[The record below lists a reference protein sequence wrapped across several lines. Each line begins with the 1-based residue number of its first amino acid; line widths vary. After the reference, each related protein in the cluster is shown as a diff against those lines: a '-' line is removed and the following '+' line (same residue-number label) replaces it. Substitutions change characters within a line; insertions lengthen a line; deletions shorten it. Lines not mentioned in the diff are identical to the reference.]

1 MAEALVSAVLE
12 HLVTPAIEQVTEE
25 VRLVRSVGN
34 EIKSLVEE
42 LAKIKSLLEDAE
54 KKQIHDKSVKA
65 WFEELKGIAYDVD
78 DVLDEWHTRILQQIA
93 TNDDSSTSKQNKKKV
108 FACFS
113 SPFNRSQPVLVRY
126 RIAHRIKDL
135 RQQLDTNAKIIPG
148 LQLIASQA
156 SHHHEDLPSRQIIS
170 SFVDPSKI
178 HGRDHEKAEIMSW
191 LRSQQEAKVSVM
203 SVVGTPGFGK
213 TALVQLVFHQENDKN
228 TFDPT
233 MWVSVSEPVDLQR
246 LAKEIIE
253 SATGKKP
260 EVDGLEALLRHLSD
274 TVKGKMFM
282 LILDDVWPK
291 YLEHWWEQLKSSL
304 DSGAQGS
311 KIIITTRYQ
320 KVADVVESSCII
332 LLRELQYEACWSLFK
347 RIAFS
352 RRSANNHHNLE
363 GIGEEIVKKCKGV
376 PLAIKTIASLMQYKQ
391 TIHEWESVRDSDVW
405 EHVGEKLLPSLLLSY
420 HAFPSYLKQCFM
432 YCAVIPKDT
441 LMKKDTLVKLWMAQG
456 FLGSNGGKELETVGG
471 AYFDELAM
479 RSFFQ
484 DFEKDGDGSVVSCK
498 IHDLV
503 HDFAQSL
510 TITECCV
517 IQMNDKETCN
527 SKVRHLTAPDTENP
541 SISKVQKN
549 LRTLITLSLSDST
562 DVCKL
567 FRQLTC
573 LRTLDLS
580 GSHFKELPK
589 EVELL
594 LHLRYLD
601 LSRTKLTELPESL
614 CKLYNLQTL
623 KLDYCFDLP
632 KLPNG
637 IGELSNLRHI
647 ENKETYELKYFP
659 KGIERLSCLRTLNKF
674 VVSGA
679 TGGCRIG
686 ELGNLIH
693 LGGDLEI
700 RGLWQVEN
708 MIEAKQAGLQE
719 KKNLDSLLL
728 DFDGGEFRSAEDREK
743 MEGVLK
749 GLQPHNNLKTLEIY
763 EYPGLTVNLEI
774 CIHLRHLNFSYCR
787 NITSLPADLGK
798 LQFLESLDVDYA
810 PEIKDVSFQLLKI
823 SGNGDSSSLEL
834 FPKLQFL
841 KLSNLRKW
849 EEEEEE
855 NEKIDRFSI
864 MPCLLELEIVFCPK
878 LKVLPHYMMFS
889 QTLRKLRI
897 HNCPRLSG
905 MKPCL
910 PSLLEELRLWGDVGV
925 LSSSLMPI
933 IHNNNNSNNSY
944 PNLKSV
950 IIDFSKNSS
959 LPQGLNQFTSLQKL
973 HLSYCE
979 SLDFK
984 PEEEFR
990 HLHTLPTLTITIYN
1004 CPLLKERSSRDDWAN
1019 LSNFPKIIFQ

>member
-1 MAEALVSAVLE
+1 MAEALVSVVLE
-12 HLVTPAIEQVTEE
+12 HLVNPAIEQVTEE

-42 LAKIKSLLEDAE
+42 LGKIKSLLEDAE

-65 WFEELKGIAYDVD
+65 WFEELKDIAYDVD

-93 TNDDSSTSKQNKKKV
+93 TSDDSSTSKQNKKKV

-113 SPFNRSQPVLVRY
+113 SPFNRSQSVLVRY

-135 RQQLDTNAKIIPG
+135 RQQLDANAKIIPG
-148 LQLIASQA
+148 LHLIASQA
-156 SHHHEDLPSRQIIS
+156 SHQHEDLPSRQIIS

-233 MWVSVSEPVDLQR
+233 MWVCVSKPVDLQR

-274 TVKGKMFM
+274 TVTGKMFM

-304 DSGAQGS
+304 DNGAQGS

-332 LLRELQYEACWSLFK
+332 LLRELQDEDCWSLFK

-376 PLAIKTIASLMQYKQ
+376 PLAIKTIAGLMQYKQ

-541 SISKVQKN
+541 SISK
-549 LRTLITLSLSDST
+549 L
-562 DVCKL
+562 
-567 FRQLTC
+567 
-573 LRTLDLS
+573 
-580 GSHFKELPK
+580 KELPK

-601 LSRTKLTELPESL
+601 LSRAKLTELPESL

-623 KLDYCFDLP
+623 KLDYCYDLC

-637 IGELSNLRHI
+637 IGELSNLRHF
-647 ENKETYELKYFP
+647 ENKGTYELKYFP

-728 DFDGGEFRSAEDREK
+728 DFDGGEFSSAEDREK

-763 EYPGLTVNLEI
+763 KYPGLTIDWL
-774 CIHLRHLNFSYCR
+774 CLDLRHLSFSYCE

-798 LQFLESLDVDYA
+798 LQFLKSLTVKYVG
-810 PEIKDVSFQLLKI
+810 EMKDVSFQLLKI
-823 SGNGDSSSLEL
+823 SGNGDSSSSSSSLEL

-841 KLSNLRKW
+841 KLINLRKW

-889 QTLRKLRI
+889 KTLRKLSI

-910 PSLLEELRLWGDVGV
+910 PPLLEELSLWGDVGV
-925 LSSSLMPI
+925 LSSSLFPI
-933 IHNNNNSNNSY
+933 NNNSY

-950 IIDFSKNSS
+950 TIIGSLEISS

>member
-12 HLVTPAIEQVTEE
+12 HLVNPAIEQVTEE

-42 LAKIKSLLEDAE
+42 LGKIKSLLEDAE
-54 KKQIHDKSVKA
+54 KKQIHDKSVKD
-65 WFEELKGIAYDVD
+65 WFEQLKDIAYDVD

-93 TNDDSSTSKQNKKKV
+93 TSDDSSTSKSKKKV

-113 SPFNRSQPVLVRY
+113 SPFNRSHPVLVRY
-126 RIAHRIKDL
+126 RIAHRFKDL
-135 RQQLDTNAKIIPG
+135 RQQLDTNAKTIPR
-148 LQLIASQA
+148 LNLIASQA

-170 SFVDPSKI
+170 SFVNPSKI
-178 HGRDHEKAEIMSW
+178 HGRDNEKADIMRW
-191 LRSQQEAKVSVM
+191 LRGESSQQEAKVSVM

-213 TALVQLVFHQENDKN
+213 TALVQLVFHQESDKN

-233 MWVSVSEPVDLQR
+233 MWVCVSEPVDLQR

-260 EVDGLEALLRHLSD
+260 EVDGLEASLRHLSD
-274 TVKGKMFM
+274 TVKGKMFL
-282 LILDDVWPK
+282 LILDDVWRK
-291 YLEHWWEQLKSSL
+291 NLEHWWEQLKSSL

-311 KIIITTRYQ
+311 KIIITTRFQ

-332 LLRELQYEACWSLFK
+332 PLGELQDEACWLLFN
-347 RIAFS
+347 RIAFLG
-352 RRSANNHHNLE
+352 RSGNNHHNLE
-363 GIGEEIVKKCKGV
+363 GIGEEIVKKCNGV
-376 PLAIKTIASLMQYKQ
+376 PLAIKTIAGLMQDKQ

-405 EHVGEKLLPSLLLSY
+405 EHVGENLSPSLLLSY
-420 HAFPSYLKQCFM
+420 HAFPSHLKQCFM

-441 LMKKDTLVKLWMAQG
+441 VMKKDTLVKLWMAQG
-456 FLGSNGGKELETVGG
+456 FLGSDGGKELEMIGG
-471 AYFDELAM
+471 DYFNEFAM

-498 IHDLV
+498 MHDLV

-510 TITECCV
+510 TRTECCV
-517 IQMNDKETCN
+517 IQVNDRETCN

-541 SISKVQKN
+541 SISK
-549 LRTLITLSLSDST
+549 
-562 DVCKL
+562 L

-580 GSHFKELPK
+580 NSKLKELPK

-601 LSRTKLTELPESL
+601 LSGTKLTELPESL
-614 CKLYNLQTL
+614 GKLCNLQTL
-623 KLDYCFDLP
+623 KLNDCCDLC

-637 IGELSNLRHI
+637 IGKLSNLRHI
-647 ENKETYELKYFP
+647 ENDGTFKLKYFP
-659 KGIERLSCLRTLNKF
+659 KGIERLNCLRTLSRF
-674 VVSGA
+674 VVNGA

-693 LGGDLEI
+693 LGGDLKI
-700 RGLWQVEN
+700 KGLWQVEN

-728 DFDGGEFRSAEDREK
+728 DFEGGGGEFTSAAEDREK

-749 GLQPHNNLKTLEIY
+749 GLQPHNNLKTLYIRD
-763 EYPGLTVNLEI
+763 YPGLTVNLDWL
-774 CIHLRHLNFSYCR
+774 CLHLRHLTFSYCP
-787 NITSLPADLGK
+787 NITSLPAVLGK
-798 LQFLESLDVDYA
+798 LQFLESLIVYYA
-810 PEIKDVSFQLLKI
+810 PEMKDVSSQLLKI

-841 KLSNLRKW
+841 TLRGLSNW
-849 EEEEEE
+849 EEEEEEE
-855 NEKIDRFSI
+855 NEKIEEAESIINNNTHTTTTTTTSI
-864 MPCLLELEIVFCPK
+864 MPCLLELEIERCPK
-878 LKVLPHYMMFS
+878 LKVLPQYMMFS
-889 QTLRKLRI
+889 QTLKKLLI
-897 HNCPRLSG
+897 NNCPGLSG
-905 MKPCL
+905 MQPCL
-910 PSLLEELRLWGDVGV
+910 PPLLEELTLWGDVGV

-933 IHNNNNSNNSY
+933 IHTNNNNNNSY

-950 IIDFSKNSS
+950 IIGCSKFSS

-973 HLSYCE
+973 HLSYCRL
-979 SLDFK
+979 LDFK
-984 PEEEFR
+984 PEEEFS
-990 HLHTLPTLTITIYN
+990 HLHTLPTLTITIYD
-1004 CPLLKERSSRDDWAN
+1004 CPLLK
-1019 LSNFPKIIFQ
+1019 K